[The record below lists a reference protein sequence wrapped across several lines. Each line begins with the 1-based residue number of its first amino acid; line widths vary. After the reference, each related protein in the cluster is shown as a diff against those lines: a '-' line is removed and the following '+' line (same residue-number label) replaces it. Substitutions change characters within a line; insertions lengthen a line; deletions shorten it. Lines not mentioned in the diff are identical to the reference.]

1 MKINYPLK
9 LTCKESADL
18 MLARED
24 RSLSLA
30 DRTAL
35 RLHLAICKAC
45 PHFENQL
52 LTMRSAMQRWRSHS
66 DGER

>member
-1 MKINYPLK
+1 MKINYPFK
-9 LTCKESADL
+9 LSCKESAAL

-24 RSLSLA
+24 RSLSLT

-45 PHFENQL
+45 PHFESQV
-52 LTMRSAMQRWRSHS
+52 LTMRSAMQQWRSQS